1 MIHPRQPDSP
11 AGCSK
16 SFQRLQSINLP
27 GIIFVCWLLFA
38 TSVVAAHAQTVTLD
52 TADTGRRQTMDGFGS
67 CLYGTE
73 ARQNWWQTLFYDDL
87 QASILRVDLTPKFKS
102 PWSGQNGTYNS
113 PWFHNNPPLPGPDG
127 NNVRIYTNATS
138 YTNLYNGWSAPIAV
152 MGPNI
157 NQNTN
162 YFDFNHAGP
171 RTAGLAARAGASRSN
186 QLGGFKLIGSLWSP
200 APWVKIS
207 SGNTISGHSSP
218 LPANDTPWP
227 FVWYDN
233 FSGGRLDTSG
243 IARDEFND
251 AALGGSGPTSAL
263 TQFARGIA
271 AYIRGFQQAY
281 GVQFHAISIQNELNF
296 EEFYNSCTY
305 PLSAGYIAAL
315 KAVRAEFDLYPDLAP
330 IQIMGPEDLLGGD
343 AYGLWQYGGG
353 GSTIHKN
360 LQYLQNI
367 FADPQ
372 ASNAL
377 SFFCI
382 HGYASDGVNAA
393 NATPTQWNWW
403 ANGWTAS
410 PAPGIPSNVRGY
422 TFFNKKSW
430 MTETSGEN
438 PAWLFPTSGYPS
450 EGAWG
455 LALRIHQPLAAGQ
468 QSAWIYWQTTDGSSV
483 GAQTLTD
490 ANLRTNAA
498 KYVAAK
504 HYFRYIRPGA
514 VRVDAAITGTSNLLA
529 TAFLHETNRTITLV
543 LLNTSASSISADIRV
558 PTSPFA
564 ITSFRAFTS
573 HNGDL
578 WRSSSVAVS
587 NGVASVTVP
596 GYGVA
601 TLYGMVP
608 PRLHAT
614 RIANDLQLSWEQ
626 VWLGFQLQ
634 STEQFSQAGWA
645 SVTNTTVIT
654 NGAAS
659 VLIPIENGARYF
671 RLALP

>member
-1 MIHPRQPDSP
+1 
-11 AGCSK
+11 
-16 SFQRLQSINLP
+16 
-27 GIIFVCWLLFA
+27 
-38 TSVVAAHAQTVTLD
+38 
-52 TADTGRRQTMDGFGS
+52 
-67 CLYGTE
+67 
-73 ARQNWWQTLFYDDL
+73 
-87 QASILRVDLTPKFKS
+87 
-102 PWSGQNGTYNS
+102 
-113 PWFHNNPPLPGPDG
+113 
-127 NNVRIYTNATS
+127 
-138 YTNLYNGWSAPIAV
+138 
-152 MGPNI
+152 
-157 NQNTN
+157 
-162 YFDFNHAGP
+162 
-171 RTAGLAARAGASRSN
+171 
-186 QLGGFKLIGSLWSP
+186 
-200 APWVKIS
+200 
-207 SGNTISGHSSP
+207 
-218 LPANDTPWP
+218 
-227 FVWYDN
+227 
-233 FSGGRLDTSG
+233 
-243 IARDEFND
+243 
-251 AALGGSGPTSAL
+251 
-263 TQFARGIA
+263 
-271 AYIRGFQQAY
+271 
-281 GVQFHAISIQNELNF
+281 
-296 EEFYNSCTY
+296 
-305 PLSAGYIAAL
+305 
-315 KAVRAEFDLYPDLAP
+315 
-330 IQIMGPEDLLGGD
+330 MGPEDLLGGD

-659 VLIPIENGARYF
+659 VLIPIETGARYF